1 MFQSEDRKTLNGW
14 ASENIGTAGTL
25 KRWNSGQVVRRYFK
39 NHSLHERRRIAQGKN
54 LPAQLIIGNL
64 SGDARKFFA
73 VYGYFHS
80 RIFDHVLTPVLA
92 VDFARGSI
100 IAALVI
106 NKAEFYGPRSAGFS
120 SNRCQSRG
128 QSRSISKIHVPN
140 ISGCRRR
147 DKHTTWLLDSV
158 ARAGLS

>member
-1 MFQSEDRKTLNGW
+1 MGLLRKLFGTTGTI
-14 ASENIGTAGTL
+14 ETIGTGG
-25 KRWNSGQVVRRYFK
+25 SGSWRYFK
-39 NHSLHERRRIAQGKN
+39 NHSLHERRRIAQSKN
-54 LPAQLIIGNL
+54 LPAQLVIGNL

-73 VYGYFHS
+73 VYGYFYS
-80 RIFDHVLTPVLA
+80 RILDHVLTPVLA
-92 VDFARGSI
+92 GDLARGSI
-100 IAALVI
+100 IAAPVI
-106 NKAEFYGPRSAGFS
+106 NKAELYGPWSAGFS

>member
-1 MFQSEDRKTLNGW
+1 MGLLRKLFGTSGTI
-14 ASENIGTAGTL
+14 ETIGTGG
-25 KRWNSGQVVRRYFK
+25 SGSWLYFK
-39 NHSLHERRRIAQGKN
+39 NHSLHERRRIAQSKN
-54 LPAQLIIGNL
+54 LPAQLIIGHL
-64 SGDARKFFA
+64 SGDAGEFFS
-73 VYGYFHS
+73 VDGYFHS

-92 VDFARGSI
+92 VDFARRGI
-100 IAALVI
+100 IAALVV